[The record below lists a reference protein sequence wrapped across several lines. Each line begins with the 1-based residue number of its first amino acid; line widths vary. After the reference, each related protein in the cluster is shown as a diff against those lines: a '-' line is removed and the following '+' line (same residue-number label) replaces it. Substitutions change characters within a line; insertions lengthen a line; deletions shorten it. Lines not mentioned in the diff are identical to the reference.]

1 MGLSENHMK
10 RIQHGLI
17 YFQLHTSPAIKS

>member
-1 MGLSENHMK
+1 MK